1 MTDEKYIT
9 AMKILEDER
18 VMELTCAMRS
28 KDLMKKTLNPFK
40 RIKYKQASK
49 MFMNHSIGIQQ
60 AIYRIN
66 REIES

>member
-28 KDLMKKTLNPFK
+28 KDLMKK
-40 RIKYKQASK
+40 
-49 MFMNHSIGIQQ
+49 H
-60 AIYRIN
+60 
-66 REIES
+66 